1 MAFTTQDNRK
11 RISKLEDESQSSYRN
26 NNDLKILVTGA
37 SGFIGSRLLKQLIK
51 INDKNNNTI
60 NYNFSIRCITRNK
73 NTFSSAHLDR
83 QNESSKVEVVEGDLS
98 NYEDCLKALK
108 DVDIAYYLVHSMEGS
123 SKNWK
128 KFSEKEQKTAE
139 NFANA
144 ADKCGVKRIIYLGG
158 LTYGKESEL
167 SQHMLSRKHVG
178 DILRKSNAKVTI
190 FRAAVILGSGG
201 GSFEMLR
208 YLVERLPAMICP
220 KWVLTKCQPIFI
232 GDVITYLYKSIEIP
246 QTEGKTF
253 DIGGPDILT
262 YLDMMKIYAKILDKS
277 IRILIIPF
285 LTPRLSSYWVDL
297 VTPIKA
303 SLARPLIDSL
313 KHEAVV
319 KDDYIKKIIPIE
331 LKSFE
336 DSLRYSINEED
347 KYTKKKDKSTI
358 KKERTSLSANY
369 KVLLISLFLL
379 LAIGTTYYFLDDRTQ
394 FLEPF
399 WLFIAIIWYLLII
412 ISIYFVRFGARLGAL
427 IAGILGWGSLTFW
440 LLDNFHM
447 VSGYSIIAERPGND
461 EIWRDIVG
469 IVISSFTVISSHNIF
484 HKIRLHG

>member
-1 MAFTTQDNRK
+1 MEINP
-11 RISKLEDESQSSYRN
+11 QSSDQN
-26 NNDLKILVTGA
+26 PKDLKVLVTGA

-51 INDKNNNTI
+51 INEEDSDTQSGKYT
-60 NYNFSIRCITRNK
+60 IRCLTRNK
-73 NTFSSAHLDR
+73 NIFGGSDMDKKD
-83 QNESSKVEVVEGDLS
+83 EFPKVEIFEGDLS
-98 NYEDCLKALK
+98 KYEDCLNVLK

-158 LTYGKESEL
+158 LTHGKESEL

-178 DILRKSNAKVTI
+178 DILRKSNSKVTI
-190 FRAAVILGSGG
+190 FRPAVILGSGG

-208 YLVERLPAMICP
+208 YLVERLPVMICP

-232 GDVITYLYKSIEIP
+232 GDVITYLYRSIEIP
-246 QTEGKTF
+246 ETEGKTF

-262 YLDMMKIYAKILDKS
+262 YLDMMKIYAKILEKS
-277 IRILIIPF
+277 IKVWIIPF

-313 KHEAVV
+313 KHEAVA
-319 KDDYIKKIIPIE
+319 KDDSIDKIIPIE

-336 DSLRYSINEED
+336 GSLRYCINEED
-347 KYTKKKDKSTI
+347 KYTKKKDKTLF
-358 KKERTSLSANY
+358 KKERTSMSANY
-369 KVLLISLFLL
+369 KILLISLFLL
-379 LAIGTTYYFLDDRTQ
+379 LAIGTTYYFLDDRVQ

-399 WLFIAIIWYLLII
+399 WLFIAATWYLLIFV
-412 ISIYFVRFGARLGAL
+412 SIYFVRFGARLGAL
-427 IAGILGWGSLTFW
+427 VAGILGWGSLAFW
-440 LLDNFHM
+440 LLDNFHI

-461 EIWRDIVG
+461 EVWRDVVG
-469 IVISSFTVISSHNIF
+469 IVIASFTIMS
-484 HKIRLHG
+484 